1 VTMEVRYIVFSPEEV
16 RSAIVAT
23 FLKQGR
29 IATPSDVTEVAL
41 ADGPAGPSAVVQ
53 LRPGLAT
60 EPTIIGSDPLVGVM
74 LFHCN
79 VHRVPIPKRAQK
91 RIEHSINGLT
101 MVLTTDRTRGSPAV
115 GANQVSY
122 GDIANRATQ
131 EIGTL
136 RGELARAVAR
146 AGYAEGLIAEANAR
160 TERLEAARAQSS
172 KLLVAIA
179 LAPGLRGRVGRWLVR
194 YRATG

>member
-1 VTMEVRYIVFSPEEV
+1 VTMEVRYIVFTPEEV

-29 IATPSDVTEVAL
+29 IVAPSDVMDVAL
-41 ADGPAGPSAVVQ
+41 ADAPTGPSAVVQ
-53 LRPGLAT
+53 LRPGLAA
-60 EPTIIGSDPLVGVM
+60 EPAIIGSEALVGVM

-79 VHRVPIPKRAQK
+79 VHRIPIPKRAQK
-91 RIEHSINGLT
+91 RLEQSINGLT
-101 MVLTTDRTRGSPAV
+101 LVLTTDLTQGSPAV
-115 GANQVSY
+115 GSNQVSY

-131 EIGTL
+131 EIGAL

-146 AGYAEGLIAEANAR
+146 ADYAEGLIAEADAR
-160 TERLEAARAQSS
+160 SARIEAARAQSS

-179 LAPGLRGRVGRWLVR
+179 VVPGLRGRLGRWLVH
-194 YRATG
+194 YRAPG